1 MGKIFVIF
9 LEFCLPTREITPI
22 GTYNIRIK
30 SVMFKWSVDLSNF
43 HIFPHFEINSELCI
57 IRNLYIVVAVPK
69 CRKPV
74 LLSFQ

>member
-9 LEFCLPTREITPI
+9 LEFCLPKRVITPI
-22 GTYNIRIK
+22 RTCNIRIK

-57 IRNLYIVVAVPK
+57 ITNLYIPILFLFV
-69 CRKPV
+69 
-74 LLSFQ
+74 